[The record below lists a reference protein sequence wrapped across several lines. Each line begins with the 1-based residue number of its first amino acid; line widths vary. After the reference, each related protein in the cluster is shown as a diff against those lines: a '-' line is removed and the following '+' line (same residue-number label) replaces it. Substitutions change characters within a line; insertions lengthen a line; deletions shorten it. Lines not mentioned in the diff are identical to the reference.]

1 MRFVISI
8 VAALMIL
15 SLAAFGVASA
25 QLKPSQS
32 VGGLSTCQRR
42 ILRLRTLLLS
52 APQVASHVSSSPL
65 RLGSDP
71 LICNLLV
78 PTMATDGAAF
88 FDAFAR
94 R

>member
-1 MRFVISI
+1 VRFVISI

-42 ILRLRTLLLS
+42 ILRLRTRFCRHRKWLRTS
-52 APQVASHVSSSPL
+52 AQALYISGLTH
-65 RLGSDP
+65 
-71 LICNLLV
+71 
-78 PTMATDGAAF
+78 
-88 FDAFAR
+88 
-94 R
+94 